1 MIRTIALGKYLSVQG
16 VFVRMLDNGMIVIRD
31 GEKTFVGTPVPAHA
45 KDNPRPALRERPA
58 G

>member
-1 MIRTIALGKYLSVQG
+1 
-16 VFVRMLDNGMIVIRD
+16 MLDNGMIVIRD